1 LLTEFF
7 YGISAEAK
15 ARRDKAM
22 PLINDPVC
30 TGLRRRVM
38 PEGLAC
44 FIDPYHWPGASGGRD
59 YPWLISCPL
68 RGIFVL
74 NYVVGFANASGPV

>member
-22 PLINDPVC
+22 PLINDPLC

-38 PEGLAC
+38 PEGLAY
-44 FIDPYHWPGASGGRD
+44 FIDPFIGLAQAAAGTTHG
-59 YPWLISCPL
+59 
-68 RGIFVL
+68 
-74 NYVVGFANASGPV
+74 